1 MVTVTPVLAPS
12 DRLKEP
18 DGSPG
23 QVDTPDTRPGSVER
37 RASAQQRRLMLP
49 NTWKEVSMENP
60 RPEKVAVV
68 EEVRDKLSASDAAL
82 FTEYR
87 GLTVRDLAELRAAMR
102 EAGGEYR
109 VYKNTLVRRAAAEL
123 ELDLGAELVGPTAI
137 AFVGQRP
144 DGTPGD
150 PVMVAKALAAFAK
163 SHPHLVIKG
172 GLLDTTVLDADGA
185 KALATV
191 APREELLAR
200 FAGGLAAP
208 MRNMAALW
216 QAVPLKFAYGLQAL
230 IEAGGTAGASGAEA
244 PAADATDETPADDT
258 SADGAPADE
267 APTDDAAA
275 AEAPAEES
283 TADDA
288 EDSAPADAADEAAP
302 EEAPTEEAPADAA
315 DEAAPQTTDTADDAA
330 DAATEE

>member
-1 MVTVTPVLAPS
+1 
-12 DRLKEP
+12 
-18 DGSPG
+18 
-23 QVDTPDTRPGSVER
+23 
-37 RASAQQRRLMLP
+37 
-49 NTWKEVSMENP
+49 MENP

-68 EEVRDKLSASDAAL
+68 DEVREKFASSGAAL

-87 GLTVRDLAELRAAMR
+87 GLSVRDLAELRAVML

-123 ELDLGAELVGPTAI
+123 ELDLEAELVGPTAI
-137 AFVGQRP
+137 AFVGQKP

-150 PVMVAKALAAFAK
+150 PVMVAKALSAFAK

-208 MRNMAALW
+208 MRNMAALL

-230 IEAGGTAGASGAEA
+230 IEAGGAAGETSSEAPVADTSAPVADTSDDEAPTDTPAEA
-244 PAADATDETPADDT
+244 EATADETPAD
-258 SADGAPADE
+258 S
-267 APTDDAAA
+267 APT
-275 AEAPAEES
+275 
-283 TADDA
+283 
-288 EDSAPADAADEAAP
+288 EDSAPAEAADDAAPEAADDAATDEVTAEADEAA
-302 EEAPTEEAPADAA
+302 D
-315 DEAAPQTTDTADDAA
+315 

>member
-1 MVTVTPVLAPS
+1 
-12 DRLKEP
+12 
-18 DGSPG
+18 
-23 QVDTPDTRPGSVER
+23 
-37 RASAQQRRLMLP
+37 
-49 NTWKEVSMENP
+49 MENP

-68 EEVRDKLSASDAAL
+68 EEVREKLSAADAAL

-87 GLTVRDLAELRAAMR
+87 GLTVRDLAELRNSMR
-102 EAGGEYR
+102 DAGGEYR

-123 ELDLGAELVGPTAI
+123 DLDLDAELVGPTAI

-144 DGTPGD
+144 DGSPGD

-208 MRNMAALW
+208 MRNMAALL

-230 IEAGGTAGASGAEA
+230 IEAGGAAGADGAAA
-244 PAADATDETPADDT
+244 PAADTSGDTADDSTDESP
-258 SADGAPADE
+258 
-267 APTDDAAA
+267 AA
-275 AEAPAEES
+275 AEAAADETTAPEN

-288 EDSAPADAADEAAP
+288 ADSAPAEAADEAA
-302 EEAPTEEAPADAA
+302 TDAA
-315 DEAAPQTTDTADDAA
+315 DDAAPETNDDAA

>member
-1 MVTVTPVLAPS
+1 
-12 DRLKEP
+12 
-18 DGSPG
+18 
-23 QVDTPDTRPGSVER
+23 
-37 RASAQQRRLMLP
+37 
-49 NTWKEVSMENP
+49 MENP
-60 RPEKVAVV
+60 RSDKVAVV
-68 EEVRDKLSASDAAL
+68 DEVREKFRSADAAL

-109 VYKNTLVRRAAAEL
+109 VYKNTLVRLAVAEL
-123 ELDLGAELVGPTAI
+123 ELDLADELVGPTAI
-137 AFVGQRP
+137 AFVGQKP

-150 PVMVAKALAAFAK
+150 PVMVAKALSAFAK

-185 KALATV
+185 KALASV

-208 MRNMAALW
+208 MRDMAALL
-216 QAVPLKFAYGLQAL
+216 QALPLNFAYALQAL
-230 IEAGGTAGASGAEA
+230 IEDGGAAGENDAPAPAAEA
-244 PAADATDETPADDT
+244 PTDE
-258 SADGAPADE
+258 APADE
-267 APTDDAAA
+267 ATASDAATTDDT
-275 AEAPAEES
+275 

-288 EDSAPADAADEAAP
+288 APEDSAPAEAAPDAATDAAD
-302 EEAPTEEAPADAA
+302 DAA
-315 DEAAPQTTDTADDAA
+315 TESTAETDDAA

>member
-1 MVTVTPVLAPS
+1 
-12 DRLKEP
+12 
-18 DGSPG
+18 
-23 QVDTPDTRPGSVER
+23 
-37 RASAQQRRLMLP
+37 
-49 NTWKEVSMENP
+49 MENP

-68 EEVRDKLSASDAAL
+68 EEVRDKLSAADAAL

-87 GLTVRDLAELRAAMR
+87 GLTVRDLAELRTAMR
-102 EAGGEYR
+102 DAGGEYR

-123 ELDLGAELVGPTAI
+123 DLDLDAELVGPTAI
-137 AFVGQRP
+137 AFVGQKP

-150 PVMVAKALAAFAK
+150 PVMVAKALSAFAK

-208 MRNMAALW
+208 MRNMAALL

-230 IEAGGTAGASGAEA
+230 IEAGGAGTTDAAAGADSSDDAPTDTPAAAEA
-244 PAADATDETPADDT
+244 PADETPADD
-258 SADGAPADE
+258 
-267 APTDDAAA
+267 AA
-275 AEAPAEES
+275 
-283 TADDA
+283 
-288 EDSAPADAADEAAP
+288 DSAPAEAADDAATDAAD
-302 EEAPTEEAPADAA
+302 DAA
-315 DEAAPQTTDTADDAA
+315 TDTADAETAA

>member
-1 MVTVTPVLAPS
+1 
-12 DRLKEP
+12 
-18 DGSPG
+18 
-23 QVDTPDTRPGSVER
+23 
-37 RASAQQRRLMLP
+37 
-49 NTWKEVSMENP
+49 MENP

-68 EEVRDKLSASDAAL
+68 DEVREKFASSGAVL

-87 GLTVRDLAELRAAMR
+87 GLSVRDLAELRAAML
-102 EAGGEYR
+102 EVGGEYR

-123 ELDLGAELVGPTAI
+123 ELDLDAELVGPTAI
-137 AFVGQRP
+137 AFVGQKP

-150 PVMVAKALAAFAK
+150 PVVVAKALSTFAK

-208 MRNMAALW
+208 MRNMAALL

-230 IEAGGTAGASGAEA
+230 IEAGGSAGETSSEA
-244 PAADATDETPADDT
+244 PVADT
-258 SADGAPADE
+258 SDDE
-267 APTDDAAA
+267 APTDTP
-275 AEAPAEES
+275 AEAEATTDDTPADS
-283 TADDA
+283 APT
-288 EDSAPADAADEAAP
+288 EDSAPAEAADDAAPEAADDAATAEVTEEVTAEADEAA
-302 EEAPTEEAPADAA
+302 D
-315 DEAAPQTTDTADDAA
+315 

>member
-1 MVTVTPVLAPS
+1 
-12 DRLKEP
+12 
-18 DGSPG
+18 
-23 QVDTPDTRPGSVER
+23 
-37 RASAQQRRLMLP
+37 
-49 NTWKEVSMENP
+49 MENP

-68 EEVRDKLSASDAAL
+68 EEVREKLSASDAAL

-87 GLTVRDLAELRAAMR
+87 GLTVRDLAELRTAMR
-102 EAGGEYR
+102 DAGGEYR

-123 ELDLGAELVGPTAI
+123 DLELDAELVGPTAI
-137 AFVGQRP
+137 AFVGQKP

-150 PVMVAKALAAFAK
+150 PVMVAKALSAFAK

-208 MRNMAALW
+208 MRNLAALM
-216 QAVPLKFAYGLQAL
+216 QAVPAKFAYGLQAL
-230 IEAGGTAGASGAEA
+230 IEAGGAAGETGAAAPAADTSDDEAPTDTPAAAEA
-244 PAADATDETPADDT
+244 PADETPADD
-258 SADGAPADE
+258 
-267 APTDDAAA
+267 AA
-275 AEAPAEES
+275 
-283 TADDA
+283 T
-288 EDSAPADAADEAAP
+288 DSAPAEAADEAA
-302 EEAPTEEAPADAA
+302 TDAA
-315 DEAAPQTTDTADDAA
+315 DTAATDDTTADADEAA

>member
-1 MVTVTPVLAPS
+1 
-12 DRLKEP
+12 
-18 DGSPG
+18 
-23 QVDTPDTRPGSVER
+23 
-37 RASAQQRRLMLP
+37 
-49 NTWKEVSMENP
+49 MENP

-87 GLTVRDLAELRAAMR
+87 GLTVRDLAELRTAMR

-123 ELDLGAELVGPTAI
+123 ELDLESELVGPTAI
-137 AFVGQRP
+137 AFVGQKP

-150 PVMVAKALAAFAK
+150 PVMVAKALATFAK

-208 MRNMAALW
+208 MRNMAALL

-230 IEAGGTAGASGAEA
+230 IEAGGAAGASGAEA
-244 PAADATDETPADDT
+244 PAVDATDETPAEDT
-258 SADGAPADE
+258 TADEAPADE
-267 APTDDAAA
+267 APTEDTAA

-283 TADDA
+283 AADDA

-315 DEAAPQTTDTADDAA
+315 DEAAPENTDTADDAA

>member
-37 RASAQQRRLMLP
+37 RASAQQRRPMLP

-208 MRNMAALW
+208 MRNMAALL

-230 IEAGGTAGASGAEA
+230 IEAGGAAGAPSAEA
-244 PAADATDETPADDT
+244 PAADSSDDVTTDDDT
-258 SADGAPADE
+258 TADE
-267 APTDDAAA
+267 AATDDAAA

-288 EDSAPADAADEAAP
+288 DDSAPADAADEAAP
-302 EEAPTEEAPADAA
+302 E
-315 DEAAPQTTDTADDAA
+315 TTDTADDAA